1 MASSA
6 SENVRAV
13 DAYGESTAYLY
24 LYGQIRLVEKVDAAE
39 KRHGIG
45 RTRPGNLTDN
55 INFNQPAGH
64 PRADTHSFGRMRIL
78 THETHL
84 RQYCTY
90 TVVSYFLFSY
100 NRPTVNVWLVDN
112 S

>member
-45 RTRPGNLTDN
+45 RTRPGNLTDI
-55 INFNQPAGH
+55 INFNQPPATH
-64 PRADTHSFGRMRIL
+64 VQTPTHSDA
-78 THETHL
+78 
-84 RQYCTY
+84 CA
-90 TVVSYFLFSY
+90 FSHT
-100 NRPTVNVWLVDN
+100 RHI
-112 S
+112 